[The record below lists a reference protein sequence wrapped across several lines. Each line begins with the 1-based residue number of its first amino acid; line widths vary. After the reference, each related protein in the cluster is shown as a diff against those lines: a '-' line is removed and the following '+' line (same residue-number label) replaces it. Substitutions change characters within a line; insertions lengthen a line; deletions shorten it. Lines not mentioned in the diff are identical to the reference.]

1 VAILRRSFALQ
12 TMLLAA
18 TAVAALVGA
27 ALIAVPT
34 EGEATR
40 ACVDL
45 GTCLS
50 F

>member
-1 VAILRRSFALQ
+1 V
-12 TMLLAA
+12 LLAA
-18 TAVAALVGA
+18 TAAAALIGA
-27 ALIAVPT
+27 ALIAVPL